1 MPRVFLRWRPRSF
14 SLTTARSLTTTPKH
28 SMYAIFAYS
37 GVVLGGQWGGIYGS
51 PMECLG
57 HGDCRMTLC
66 LAIRVL
72 PLEHPPS

>member
-37 GVVLGGQWGGIYGS
+37 GVVLGVNGAAYMAVPWSVWDMGIA
-51 PMECLG
+51 E
-57 HGDCRMTLC
+57 
-66 LAIRVL
+66 
-72 PLEHPPS
+72 